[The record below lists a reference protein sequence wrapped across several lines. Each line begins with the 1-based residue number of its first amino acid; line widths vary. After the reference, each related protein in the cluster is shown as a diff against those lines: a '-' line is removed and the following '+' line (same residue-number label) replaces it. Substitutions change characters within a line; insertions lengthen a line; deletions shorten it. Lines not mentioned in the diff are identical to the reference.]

1 MSTNVSIIEEGLNNF
16 HFSRPQRKFLST
28 EQLSPNVKPSYKR
41 KASPLNDDHDRKQII
56 NEEYSD
62 VNEILACLD
71 TKLADYIRTQ
81 KGSRNMQKLLNKITP
96 DELDII
102 LKEIGDSLPELMVD
116 PYSNYFC
123 QKLAQC
129 CSSEQ
134 RIFFLKKVE
143 YC

>member
-1 MSTNVSIIEEGLNNF
+1 LIEEGLNNF
-16 HFSRPQRKFLST
+16 HFNKTQRKFLSAN
-28 EQLSPNVKPSYKR
+28 QLSPNKQNFKR
-41 KASPLNDDHDRKQII
+41 KSVIPEEFDKKSTI
-56 NEEYSD
+56 NEEYTD
-62 VNEILACLD
+62 VHEILACLD
-71 TKLADYIRTQ
+71 TKLSDYIRSQ

-134 RIFFLKKVE
+134 RIFFLRKVE
-143 YC
+143 YSNNI

>member
-1 MSTNVSIIEEGLNNF
+1 MKQQS
-16 HFSRPQRKFLST
+16 
-28 EQLSPNVKPSYKR
+28 KR
-41 KASPLNDDHDRKQII
+41 KNSGNADDDRKSNMNDD
-56 NEEYSD
+56 YSD
-62 VNEILACLD
+62 IHEILACLD

-96 DELDII
+96 DKLDII
-102 LKEIGDSLPELMVD
+102 LNEIGDSLPELMVD

-134 RIFFLKKVE
+134 RIFFLRKV
-143 YC
+143 

>member
-1 MSTNVSIIEEGLNNF
+1 MNNI
-16 HFSRPQRKFLST
+16 HFSKSQKKFYSDDHFNPANH
-28 EQLSPNVKPSYKR
+28 ERVKVSPFIDENKKR
-41 KASPLNDDHDRKQII
+41 KQT

-62 VNEILACLD
+62 VHEILACLD
-71 TKLADYIRTQ
+71 SKLSDYIRTQ

-96 DELDII
+96 EEIDTI

-129 CSSEQ
+129 CSSDQ
-134 RIFFLKKVE
+134 RIVFLKKVVIIII
-143 YC
+143 